1 MENGSEYHAVE
12 HGAVAPN
19 HRSRHAGQILLARD
33 QQDIGRLKR
42 QAKYCRRGWRFDEQ
56 QRKETAAD
64 FRQPLRLVQIVC
76 PWDRLAA
83 ERGYRDLPSKQIPGQ
98 LAEVAVQA
106 DPEKAWPVGVFER
119 PLPAAHQRKPAHCKR
134 HGHGHSQPSI
144 NWTSII
150 PMPSTG
156 SQPGAPGA
164 AGYLK

>member
-1 MENGSEYHAVE
+1 
-12 HGAVAPN
+12 VAPN

-156 SQPGAPGA
+156 SQPGAPGG